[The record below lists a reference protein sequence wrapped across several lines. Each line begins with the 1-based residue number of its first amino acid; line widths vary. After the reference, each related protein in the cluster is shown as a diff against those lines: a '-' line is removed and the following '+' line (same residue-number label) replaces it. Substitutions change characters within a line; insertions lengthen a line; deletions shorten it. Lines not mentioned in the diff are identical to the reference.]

1 MVNSHDPMLNRA
13 PAHLQ
18 RIIFVTIATS
28 AFVACIVTNTFAGEM
43 TDVVNLDHGG
53 YVMGEIRKMS
63 LGRLTLDT
71 DEMDVISIKWSH
83 IVGLKT
89 TNRFQV
95 EINDGTEYFGN
106 LDTTRDPGWLVVSS
120 GSMRDTLDI
129 QRVVSII
136 PISRGFWV
144 RLDGYLNL
152 GFTFTKSSEVLQL
165 TMSSLTIYRTREYA
179 VRLTADVIF
188 NRADGVTTTQRQ
200 DYFLGYKRS
209 LVKDW
214 FAGVAVAPQQNKVM
228 GVNLRTLLA
237 ASVGNDLIQTNHD
250 VLALSGG
257 IDWIKEES
265 TGSEPVR
272 QGWEVLGNLS
282 YNFFRHDFPVTSV
295 IVNLG
300 VFRSLMISGRTRLE
314 FDTTVGREFIKDLHT
329 SLRLYGSYDNDPPAQ
344 GAAEQDYGIVLSL
357 GWTY

>member
-1 MVNSHDPMLNRA
+1 
-13 PAHLQ
+13 
-18 RIIFVTIATS
+18 
-28 AFVACIVTNTFAGEM
+28 M
-43 TDVVNLDHGG
+43 TDIVNLDYGG
-53 YVMGEIRKMS
+53 AVKGEIRGMS
-63 LGRLTLDT
+63 LGRLSLDT

-89 TNRFQV
+89 INKFQV
-95 EINDGTEYFGN
+95 EIDDGTQYFGY

-120 GSMRDTLDI
+120 ASIRDTLDI
-129 QRVVSII
+129 QRVVSIT
-136 PISRGFWV
+136 PISRSFWV
-144 RLDGYLNL
+144 RLDGYLNV

-165 TMSSLTIYRTREYA
+165 TMSWLTVYRTREYT
-179 VRLTADVIF
+179 VKLTADVIF

-209 LVKDW
+209 LAKDW

-228 GVNLRTLLA
+228 GLNLRTLLG

-272 QGWEVLGNLS
+272 QSWEVLGNLS
-282 YNFFRHDFPVTSV
+282 YNFFRHDYPVTRV
-295 IVNLG
+295 IVNFG
-300 VFRSLMISGRTRLE
+300 VFSSLTISGRTRLE
-314 FDTTVGREFIKDLHT
+314 FDTTVGRELIKDLHT
-329 SLRLYGSYDNDPPAQ
+329 SLRVYGSRDNDPPAQ
-344 GAAEQDYGIVLSL
+344 GAAEHDYGIVLSL